1 MKRKGTLKQLRLFA
15 GMTRKNLAK
24 ALGKSESTIQNWE
37 TGRSQPNAN
46 DIAKLEQV
54 LNMKWADVILG
65 IKTYIKR
72 KYS

>member
-54 LNMKWADVILG
+54 LNMKWADVILVH
-65 IKTYIKR
+65 KDLR
-72 KYS
+72 

>member
-54 LNMKWADVILG
+54 LNMKWADVILVH
-65 IKTYIKR
+65 KDLH
-72 KYS
+72 

>member
-15 GMTRKNLAK
+15 GMTRKNLAE

-46 DIAKLEQV
+46 DIAKLEKV
-54 LNMKWADVILG
+54 LNMKWADVILVH
-65 IKTYIKR
+65 KDLH
-72 KYS
+72 

>member
-15 GMTRKNLAK
+15 GMTRKNLAE
-24 ALGKSESTIQNWE
+24 ALGKSEGTIQNWE

-54 LNMKWADVILG
+54 LNMKWADVILVH
-65 IKTYIKR
+65 KDLH
-72 KYS
+72 

>member
-1 MKRKGTLKQLRLFA
+1 
-15 GMTRKNLAK
+15 MTRKSLAE

-54 LNMKWADVILG
+54 LNMKWADVILVH
-65 IKTYIKR
+65 KDLH
-72 KYS
+72 

>member
-15 GMTRKNLAK
+15 GMTRKNLAE

-54 LNMKWADVILG
+54 LNMKWADVILVH
-65 IKTYIKR
+65 KDLH
-72 KYS
+72 

>member
-37 TGRSQPNAN
+37 TGRTQPNAN

-54 LNMKWADVILG
+54 LNMKWADVILVH
-65 IKTYIKR
+65 KDLH
-72 KYS
+72 

>member
-15 GMTRKNLAK
+15 GMTRKSLAE

-46 DIAKLEQV
+46 DIVKLEQV
-54 LNMKWADVILG
+54 LNMRWADVILVH
-65 IKTYIKR
+65 KDLH
-72 KYS
+72 

>member
-15 GMTRKNLAK
+15 GMTRKSLAE
-24 ALGKSESTIQNWE
+24 ALGKSEGTIQNWE

-54 LNMKWADVILG
+54 LNMKWADVILVH
-65 IKTYIKR
+65 KD
-72 KYS
+72 SH